1 MKLKDISKLFPKSQ
15 GIMVCEW
22 DSFILSAAVVLKSGK
37 TVQTLAQAESNHTDP
52 ASAFVE
58 VLQSLRTQ
66 GWQGNQLVVLTPS
79 VMTALIELPVSPA
92 KPKPLSQMHE
102 LVRWEAEPLLMQHQ
116 LQWSLGQLMETR
128 GLLTAEQVQEIN
140 QQQKSQNQAGVKTD
154 RKSLKRF
161 GELAVAHGY
170 VTAEEATPL
179 FEVQDW
185 LRGEE
190 DDIECGWIAH
200 GEVED
205 VPGVWHWQV
214 CATHQSIVTKWQDLC
229 EEHELEL
236 LGLYP
241 LTGNSLALVEDADKN
256 TVVLEASRLLT
267 TTLNVK
273 KQELVQVHHYLNR
286 SMAMVNAC
294 LEGYHSI
301 QAGKQPNVYLS
312 APVDAADTLSEELT
326 TTLGVSVSPIM
337 TKRDDRLSA
346 NMLAVAHHLFAL
358 KGGKR
363 IAMVRPGGPLPPVFM
378 RLETQAGVLALVL
391 FLLIVSSEVMLAV
404 QHNAISAEKAE
415 IDERAKVL
423 DEAVA
428 RIKKQRD
435 EIDRRKAEL
444 EQQKHDQRRMESRL
458 SFFGVELVDR
468 AVLVQAILGI
478 LQNNINEQIIVQRI
492 DEMGRRVG
500 VQPPVA
506 PFNMPGVIEADNFN
520 IDAWALSEAAAQ
532 EFVQNMKLA
541 VAPWSMEV
549 RDIQVMEKPGPM
561 NLDGY
566 SVSLSLVRV
575 IPEQAVES

>member
-1 MKLKDISKLFPKSQ
+1 MKLKDITKLLSKSQ

-22 DSFILSAAVVLKSGK
+22 DSFSLTAAVVMKFGK

-92 KPKPLSQMHE
+92 KPKPLSQMQE

-116 LQWSLGQLMETR
+116 LQWSLGQLMEAR
-128 GLLTAEQVQEIN
+128 GLLTPEQVQEIN
-140 QQQKSQNQAGVKTD
+140 QEQKLQNQAGAKPD

-170 VTAEEATPL
+170 VSAEQATPL
-179 FEVQDW
+179 FDVQDW
-185 LRGEE
+185 LRGED
-190 DDIECGWIAH
+190 DDIECGWTAH

-214 CATHQSIVTKWQDLC
+214 CATHRSIVMKWQELC
-229 EEHELEL
+229 HENELEL
-236 LGLYP
+236 LGLFP
-241 LTGNSLALVEDADKN
+241 LSGNSLALVDAVDKN

-267 TTLNVK
+267 STLHLK
-273 KQELVQVHHYLNR
+273 KQQLVQVHHYLNR
-286 SMAMVNAC
+286 GMEMLHAC

-312 APVDAADTLSEELT
+312 APVDKADSLSEELSVA
-326 TTLGVSVSPIM
+326 LGLTVSPIM
-337 TKRDDRLSA
+337 KKRGDVLSA
-346 NMLAVAHHLFAL
+346 NKLAVAGHLFGL

-363 IAMVRPGGPLPPVFM
+363 TVMVRPGGPLPPVFN
-378 RLETQAGVLALVL
+378 RLETQAGVLVL
-391 FLLIVSSEVMLAV
+391 ILFMLIASSEVILAI
-404 QHNAISAEKAE
+404 QHNAITSEKAE
-415 IDERAKVL
+415 IDARAKVL

-444 EQQKHDQRRMESRL
+444 EQQKQDQRRMESRL
-458 SFFGVELVDR
+458 SFFGVELTDR

-478 LQNNINEQIIVQRI
+478 LQNNINEQIIVHRI

-506 PFNMPGVIEADNFN
+506 PLNMPGVIEADNFN

-549 RDIQVMEKPGPM
+549 RDIQVMEMPGPM

-575 IPEQAVES
+575 MPEQGIES